1 MASEMIG
8 EILKAE
14 SAARKAES
22 AAQREANQIIE
33 NAKDQA
39 EILKKAAIEQ
49 AKSEAALMLSEA
61 ALTTEGILKQ
71 ANKLADLRE
80 KKVISAMEKK
90 YDKAIELV
98 LKNIV

>member
-14 SAARKAES
+14 SSARKAEA
-22 AAQREANQIIE
+22 AAQMEANEIIE
-33 NAKDQA
+33 AAKKQA
-39 EILKKAAIEQ
+39 EIFKNAAAEQ
-49 AKSEAALMLSEA
+49 AKSEAALALSEA
-61 ALTTEGILKQ
+61 ELTSEGILKQ

-90 YDKAIELV
+90 YDKAIDLV

>member
-22 AAQREANQIIE
+22 MAAQQATEIIAAAE
-33 NAKDQA
+33 KQA
-39 EILKKAAIEQ
+39 AGLYAAAVEQ
-49 AKSEAALMLSEA
+49 AKSEASLAVSEA
-61 ALTTEGILKQ
+61 KLSAEGIIKQ

-80 KKVISAMEKK
+80 KKVISDIEKK
-90 YDKAIELV
+90 YDTAISLV
-98 LKNIV
+98 LKTII